1 MQQESKWKAVMNMRS
16 FRTAQDLQD
25 GEEMVSKADE
35 KVSEADIGTWK
46 SKVHN

>member
-35 KVSEADIGTWK
+35 KVSEADIGTRK